1 MNKRSGKIAELK
13 QAKKFSLKVIKQARR
28 IQAELAAGAMLSI
41 YKGADIGQGRSILT
55 ADEQKRLAPTR
66 LDKMEARILKML
78 AGWSILDI
86 ECLLVHRVVPE
97 AKRRAKV
104 PK

>member
-1 MNKRSGKIAELK
+1 MSKKLGGSFVDSFVRGQRGAAEMVK
-13 QAKKFSLKVIKQARR
+13 
-28 IQAELAAGAMLSI
+28 GAMSNI
-41 YKGADIGQGRSILT
+41 HKGVDIGQGRSSLT
-55 ADEQKRLAPTR
+55 ASERKRLKPTR

-78 AGWSILDI
+78 SGWSVLEV